1 MQNRAIEIHDSALD
15 QITLGSPEIDLLPTR
30 RVYSQAWAPNP
41 FTNCGGDMPKVVLN
55 TVTIKR
61 TPVTF
66 QVSAALR
73 ITRPTA
79 SDVPLTRV
87 APGVYSCNLPDSD
100 MSIVATA
107 ESPDYWKSETRVDI
121 RPLPSS
127 RRMSVR
133 TFGVGKTVDL
143 DIAANPI
150 TLTITLT
157 MQKVADFRP
166 GMGISFGSPQTVMD
180 VGSQIL
186 NPSGS
191 GITLFNQTP
200 TAAALLQ
207 DHLYMMKWK
216 SSGTTVGVYVPQA
229 AGNLGNYNVF
239 FKPPRHGGWTTP
251 GVTGLYMTW
260 TGARD
265 HKCLI
270 AQTEL
275 SKSSYILCFAF
286 EEDGPLPAYGQHQ
299 SGLMELLEEID
310 FYLRLVF
317 NGSAD
322 GPAVRNVAL
331 SCFSAGAEHV
341 KNVCSGQGNVLL
353 SKLKGLFILDGND
366 FDISSLTNGNRAI
379 RIYVAARKFNSVLN
393 SPGSTVQGPNGSFE
407 FHSSGNISSG
417 NPAVIYLYVPP
428 PFWQAYD
435 PSFTDWMSVHQKIPG
450 FFQSHAFK
458 TSGI

>member
-1 MQNRAIEIHDSALD
+1 
-15 QITLGSPEIDLLPTR
+15 
-30 RVYSQAWAPNP
+30 
-41 FTNCGGDMPKVVLN
+41 MPKVVIN
-55 TVTIKR
+55 TVTIKG

-66 QVSAALR
+66 QVTAALQ
-73 ITRPTA
+73 ITQPTV
-79 SDVPLTRV
+79 SDVPLTRLG
-87 APGVYSCNLPDSD
+87 PGVYSCNLPDSE
-100 MSIVATA
+100 MSIAATA

-121 RPLPSS
+121 HSLSTS
-127 RRMSVR
+127 RRMSVT
-133 TFGVGKTVDL
+133 TFGLGKTVDL
-143 DIAANPI
+143 DIGANPI

-157 MQKVADFRP
+157 MQKVSDVRG

-180 VGSQIL
+180 FGTQIL

-191 GITLFNQTP
+191 GITLLNQTP
-200 TAAALLQ
+200 TPAALLQ
-207 DHLYMMKWK
+207 DHLFMMKWK
-216 SSGTTVGVYVPQA
+216 SSGTIVGVYVPQA

-260 TGARD
+260 TGNRE

-310 FYLRLVF
+310 YYLRLVF

-322 GPAVRNVAL
+322 GPNVGNVAL
-331 SCFSAGAEHV
+331 SCFSAGSEHV
-341 KNVCSGQGNVLL
+341 KNVCSGQGSILL

-366 FDISSLTNGNRAI
+366 FDISGLANGSRAI
-379 RIYVAARKFNSVLN
+379 RIYVAAQKFKSVLK
-393 SPGSTVQGPNGSFE
+393 SPGATVQGPNGSFE

-417 NPAVIYLYVPP
+417 NPAVIYLYVPE

-435 PSFTDWMSVHQKIPG
+435 PSFADWMSVHQKIPG
-450 FFQSHAFK
+450 FFQSHALK

>member
-1 MQNRAIEIHDSALD
+1 ML
-15 QITLGSPEIDLLPTR
+15 
-30 RVYSQAWAPNP
+30 
-41 FTNCGGDMPKVVLN
+41 KVVIK
-55 TVTIKR
+55 TVTIR
-61 TPVTF
+61 GTPVTF
-66 QVSAALR
+66 QVTAALQ
-73 ITRPTA
+73 IARPTA

-87 APGVYSCNLPDSD
+87 APGVYSCNLPEGD
-100 MSIVATA
+100 MSIAATA
-107 ESPDYWKSETRVDI
+107 ESPDYWKTETRVMI
-121 RPLPSS
+121 SPLPRIHFGTS
-127 RRMSVR
+127 
-133 TFGVGKTVDL
+133 GVGKTVDV
-143 DIAANPI
+143 DFGTNPI

-157 MQKVADFRP
+157 MQKVSDVRQS
-166 GMGISFGSPQTVMD
+166 MGISFGSPQTVMD
-180 VGSQIL
+180 FGPQIL

-200 TAAALLQ
+200 TPAALLQ
-207 DHLYMMKWK
+207 QNLYMMKWK
-216 SSGTTVGVYVPQA
+216 SSGTIVGVYVPQA

-275 SKSSYILCFAF
+275 SKSSYIVCFAF

-310 FYLRLVF
+310 YYLRLDF
-317 NGSAD
+317 KGSAD
-322 GPAVRNVAL
+322 RPDVRNVAL

-341 KNVCSGQGNVLL
+341 KNVCGGPGSVLL

-366 FDISSLTNGNRAI
+366 FDISSLANGNRAI
-379 RIYVAARKFNSVLN
+379 RIYVAERKFNSVLN

-407 FHSSGNISSG
+407 FHSTGNIASG
-417 NPAVIYLYVPP
+417 NPAIIYLYVPLA
-428 PFWQAYD
+428 FWHAYD

-450 FFQSHAFK
+450 FFESHALK

>member
-1 MQNRAIEIHDSALD
+1 
-15 QITLGSPEIDLLPTR
+15 
-30 RVYSQAWAPNP
+30 
-41 FTNCGGDMPKVVLN
+41 MPKVVLN

-87 APGVYSCNLPDSD
+87 APGVYSCNLPDGD
-100 MSIVATA
+100 MSIVAIA

-127 RRMSVR
+127 RRTSVM
-133 TFGVGKTVDL
+133 TSGVGKTVDL

-180 VGSQIL
+180 FGSQIL

-216 SSGTTVGVYVPQA
+216 SSGA
-229 AGNLGNYNVF
+229 
-239 FKPPRHGGWTTP
+239 
-251 GVTGLYMTW
+251 TG
-260 TGARD
+260 R
-265 HKCLI
+265 
-270 AQTEL
+270 
-275 SKSSYILCFAF
+275 KSSA
-286 EEDGPLPAYGQHQ
+286 PW
-299 SGLMELLEEID
+299 
-310 FYLRLVF
+310 
-317 NGSAD
+317 
-322 GPAVRNVAL
+322 
-331 SCFSAGAEHV
+331 
-341 KNVCSGQGNVLL
+341 
-353 SKLKGLFILDGND
+353 
-366 FDISSLTNGNRAI
+366 SSSR
-379 RIYVAARKFNSVLN
+379 RER
-393 SPGSTVQGPNGSFE
+393 PQ
-407 FHSSGNISSG
+407 
-417 NPAVIYLYVPP
+417 
-428 PFWQAYD
+428 
-435 PSFTDWMSVHQKIPG
+435 
-450 FFQSHAFK
+450 
-458 TSGI
+458 

>member
-1 MQNRAIEIHDSALD
+1 
-15 QITLGSPEIDLLPTR
+15 
-30 RVYSQAWAPNP
+30 
-41 FTNCGGDMPKVVLN
+41 MPKVVIK
-55 TVTIKR
+55 TVTIKG

-66 QVSAALR
+66 QVTAVLQ
-73 ITRPTA
+73 ITQPTA

-87 APGVYSCNLPDSD
+87 GPGMYSCNLPDND
-100 MSIVATA
+100 MSIAATA

-121 RPLPSS
+121 HPLPSS
-127 RRMSVR
+127 RKMSVT

-143 DIAANPI
+143 DIGANPI

-157 MQKVADFRP
+157 MQKVSDVRR

-180 VGSQIL
+180 FGSQIL
-186 NPSGS
+186 NPGGS
-191 GITLFNQTP
+191 GTTLFNQIP
-200 TAAALLQ
+200 TSAALLQ
-207 DHLYMMKWK
+207 DRLFMMKWK
-216 SSGTTVGVYVPQA
+216 SSGTIVGVYVPQA

-260 TGARD
+260 TGNRE

-299 SGLMELLEEID
+299 SGLLELLDEID
-310 FYLRLVF
+310 YYLRLVF

-322 GPAVRNVAL
+322 RPYVRNLAL

-341 KNVCSGQGNVLL
+341 KNICSGRASVLL

-366 FDISSLTNGNRAI
+366 FDISGLANGDRAI
-379 RIYVAARKFNSVLN
+379 RIYVAARKFNSVL
-393 SPGSTVQGPNGSFE
+393 SGPGVTIQGPNGSFE
-407 FHSSGNISSG
+407 FHSSGKISSG
-417 NPAVIYLYVPP
+417 DPAVTYLYAPP
-428 PFWQAYD
+428 AFWQTYD

-450 FFQSHAFK
+450 FFQSHALK